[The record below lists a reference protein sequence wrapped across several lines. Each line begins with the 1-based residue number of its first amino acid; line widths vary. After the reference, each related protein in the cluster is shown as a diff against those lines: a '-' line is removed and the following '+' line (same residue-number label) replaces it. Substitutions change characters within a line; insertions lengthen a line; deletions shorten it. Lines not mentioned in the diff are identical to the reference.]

1 MKTKLLA
8 GLLCALSLAFC
19 LTACVGQIE
28 DTNSE
33 DTSLCVVTDEDITE
47 KKPSYSAVGMVRSQ
61 ANGKQTVRVN
71 QLSGV
76 YEMDAYTA
84 EGDTL
89 TITLST
95 TLYEGN
101 LRVVLLCDGTYL
113 QDISVGEAQ
122 TVVIPNAN
130 GKYQIRLA
138 AESAKLD
145 ATLTVTEA

>member
-8 GLLCALSLAFC
+8 CLLCALSLALC

-28 DTNSE
+28 DTNGE
-33 DTSLCVVTDEDITE
+33 DTSLCAITDEDIAE

-61 ANGKQTVRVN
+61 VDGKQSVRVN
-71 QLSGV
+71 QISGV
-76 YEMDAYTA
+76 YELDAYTA
-84 EGDTL
+84 EGGTL

-113 QDISVGEAQ
+113 QDIPVGEAQ
-122 TVVIPNAN
+122 TVVIPDAN